1 VVIPS
6 NPPDAATG
14 SAIDNPVPPIAA
26 HPTSTPARAAKP
38 AVVTPSAKPIKK
50 PARKT
55 DNGSGSGSASE
66 DKDLLEKDI

>member
-6 NPPDAATG
+6 NPPDAATE

-26 HPTSTPARAAKP
+26 HPTNTPARAKP
-38 AVVTPSAKPIKK
+38 AVVTPAAKPIKK